1 VGGTIE
7 TERDLAFTMTVVKV
21 STITS
26 RSNEKIGHFTLHN
39 YLHFKKKKDDGLD
52 LSCNPIILKYS
63 NGIFDFH

>member
-21 STITS
+21 SFITS
-26 RSNEKIGHFTLHN
+26 RSNEKIGHFTLHSFL
-39 YLHFKKKKDDGLD
+39 YFKKRDDGLD